1 MAYLERAYFGLQ
13 CFWGES
19 AWAKLK
25 GVVVTRVG
33 YAGGKQPNP
42 TYKNIKDHTE
52 ITEITFDP
60 KVIEYSKLT
69 NFFWKHHNP
78 AERRKKQY
86 QSAILYVNDAQ
97 KKVAEETL
105 KTAKDKY
112 GDIETYV
119 EPLDKFYQAE
129 DYHQKYWFRQK
140 KNLFDELSLLD
151 TQVAEGEL
159 ATKLNAYCAGFQD
172 FHDLERLQKEYG
184 LKQSFVD
191 HVKEYALSGGDP
203 RNCHA

>member
-78 AERRKKQY
+78 AERRKKV
-86 QSAILYVNDAQ
+86 IFEL
-97 KKVAEETL
+97 TL
-105 KTAKDKY
+105 KFQ
-112 GDIETYV
+112 I
-119 EPLDKFYQAE
+119 LFYW
-129 DYHQKYWFRQK
+129 K
-140 KNLFDELSLLD
+140 
-151 TQVAEGEL
+151 T
-159 ATKLNAYCAGFQD
+159 
-172 FHDLERLQKEYG
+172 
-184 LKQSFVD
+184 
-191 HVKEYALSGGDP
+191 
-203 RNCHA
+203 